1 MSYDELL
8 ALPEEEF
15 EARLDGGDYRELQ
28 AMCKY
33 IGISAGGSAGDLKRR
48 LLEHKAQS
56 DAPVKSPEGRTG
68 RARSPR
74 RAVAA
79 PQSRASAVSEAVE
92 AAERVSAARA
102 ASAGLIP
109 GAMPPAQPGPS
120 QPAHLGAAVPPPV
133 RVAAAFPEV
142 FAQSAAAA
150 SSEMA
155 VDTKDIPVIEIQ
167 QSSFYGT
174 PLGRTQRAQGVQ
186 SGFTP
191 KLREEHQTLEAFLG
205 GNEKSLPEA
214 PPMPHVETT
223 DPTMKMLL
231 DGQAALLRGVN
242 ELRSTV
248 VTRDALAHFYELQ
261 SQEMQTY
268 VSAETAPLHDAVGRL
283 GHDTQQ
289 LSRDAVAQFD
299 RVGRLETQVEAIQG
313 AIPNLDLE
321 RPRADW
327 AKDAAD
333 PMYRSVG
340 FFGWDGAD
348 DVNTRRAKIAT
359 FMTRYFPTVSYAIGF
374 DYVYPRKSGK
384 LKASCYATM
393 LTRDEADAVL
403 KAINTE
409 KYKMTNGKNKDLK
422 FDKPRSALQKS
433 RWSAVKR
440 AEAQLKNDKRTKGF
454 EVKVESLMPVRK
466 VLVDG
471 KIAFEQTRGDA
482 VGMFVGDFEGME
494 LRDRER

>member
-92 AAERVSAARA
+92 AAERVSAAA
-102 ASAGLIP
+102 ASASAP
-109 GAMPPAQPGPS
+109 RSWP
-120 QPAHLGAAVPPPV
+120 PPPV
-133 RVAAAFPEV
+133 PAMPNTTAQVDPRTLSAAEFQAKFPGG
-142 FAQSAAAA
+142 AAAA

-155 VDTKDIPVIEIQ
+155 VDTKDIQ

-223 DPTMKMLL
+223 DPTMKVLL

-268 VSAETAPLHDAVGRL
+268 VSAETAPLHNAVGRL

-289 LSRDAVAQFD
+289 LSRDAVQQFD
-299 RVGRLETQVEAIQG
+299 RIGRLESRFDALKVAGPRKDDSSFRKLAFKGIPGNISAIERIRTIEEWMATHFKDIRVKVSNVHRGAYERNVLRPLTGVTLVEFNDSDIKRHVQQQIEADPARYKCTIGGKQISIKQAKSESASQRDG
-313 AIPNLDLE
+313 ALN
-321 RPRADW
+321 R
-327 AKDAAD
+327 AAD
-333 PMYRSVG
+333 VVKTDHRAAGKEIKKIHVG
-340 FFGWDGAD
+340 DRG
-348 DVNTRRAKIAT
+348 
-359 FMTRYFPTVSYAIGF
+359 
-374 DYVYPRKSGK
+374 
-384 LKASCYATM
+384 
-393 LTRDEADAVL
+393 
-403 KAINTE
+403 
-409 KYKMTNGKNKDLK
+409 
-422 FDKPRSALQKS
+422 
-433 RWSAVKR
+433 
-440 AEAQLKNDKRTKGF
+440 
-454 EVKVESLMPVRK
+454 VKVGDVYVFKQDLGNDLGRFVPPMSDLSLP
-466 VLVDG
+466 
-471 KIAFEQTRGDA
+471 
-482 VGMFVGDFEGME
+482 
-494 LRDRER
+494 